1 MGRILTFLFLLLS
14 STELLPQ
21 INSMSVG
28 GNFGIGSIKGNSP
41 SQTSFNTSIFLDASP
56 AFMGNSSLRLS
67 LLYGR
72 KIEALLPQGV
82 YEKYFPFVKG
92 ISLKAVTSQTFQ
104 NFFYTEESIG
114 PLLLNDR
121 TFSDV
126 NSIDLGLC
134 FSFMAGLDFR
144 TSPKGMAFGLGTE
157 YGMTFTNTLASYF
170 TIYLQAQYYFLG
182 SD

>member
-1 MGRILTFLFLLLS
+1 MGRILTVLFLFLF

-41 SQTSFNTSIFLDASP
+41 SQTSFNTSVFLDASP
-56 AFMGNSSLRLS
+56 EFMGNSSLRLS
-67 LLYGR
+67 LIYGR

-82 YEKYFPFVKG
+82 YDRYFPFVKG
-92 ISLKAVTSQTFQ
+92 ISLKAVTGQTFQ
-104 NFFYTEESIG
+104 NFFFTEEAIG

-126 NSIDLGLC
+126 NSIDLGLA
-134 FSFMAGLDFR
+134 FSFLVGLDFR
-144 TSPKGMAFGLGTE
+144 TGPKGMAFGLGTE
-157 YGMTFTNTLASYF
+157 YGLTFTNTLASYF
-170 TIYLQAQYYFLG
+170 SLYLQAQYYFLG
-182 SD
+182 NE